1 VKGRGIIFQTVAV
14 LLGVVAVA
22 FANVPA
28 PTEDGSDPYAGMYYV
43 WYALIAIVLAW
54 GVYDSFFR
62 PVD

>member
-1 VKGRGIIFQTVAV
+1 MWTGLQTFFAFLCTVSVAV
-14 LLGVVAVA
+14 
-22 FANVPA
+22 ANVPA